1 MGALRR
7 DLRPSKQT
15 FTQLSFDFELVLDFD
30 SNVCVVTV
38 KVGLTRKCCCLIVVR
53 VPDVS
58 DGGTD

>member
-15 FTQLSFDFELVLDFD
+15 FTQFSFDFELVLDFD

-38 KVGLTRKCCCLIVVR
+38 KVGLARKCCHLIVVR
-53 VPDVS
+53 VTDIS